1 MNILITG
8 GAGFIGSH
16 VAEYFHVEGHEVFI
30 LDNFSTG
37 NLKNIPFINEDN
49 IFNLDIREYK
59 KVEEIVQQYQFE
71 IIIHL
76 AAVVSVVDTVK
87 DPITSNQVN
96 VDATLNLLDINRQF
110 NNNIKRIIFAS
121 SAAVYGN
128 DPSLPK
134 RIDSMIY
141 PESPY
146 AIQKYASE
154 QYLKLYNNL
163 YNLPTVSLRFF
174 NVYGPRQNP
183 KSPYS
188 GVLSIMKNK
197 FDTDETFTFNG
208 DGLQT
213 RDFVYVKDI
222 VNAISLVSSNENAAG
237 NIYNIG
243 SGVANTLVKIF
254 KTFQSN
260 YNKEINYTY
269 EKERLGDV
277 KHSLADIRAIEELGY
292 TPNYPIEKGLAEYL
306 QSENKTTQKV

>member
-1 MNILITG
+1 
-8 GAGFIGSH
+8 GSH

-37 NLKNIPFINEDN
+37 DLKNIPFINEDN

-222 VNAISLVSSNENAAG
+222 VNAIS
-237 NIYNIG
+237 
-243 SGVANTLVKIF
+243 
-254 KTFQSN
+254 
-260 YNKEINYTY
+260 
-269 EKERLGDV
+269 
-277 KHSLADIRAIEELGY
+277 
-292 TPNYPIEKGLAEYL
+292 
-306 QSENKTTQKV
+306 